1 MDIIDMATADSVKK
15 TTVNILGTD
24 YTVVQTSRGIEKRLK
39 DCDGFCDKTT
49 KEIVISI
56 DTEESDLSNFDWYR
70 RKILRHEIV
79 HAFFMESG
87 LQENF
92 ESKPFGVMETLVDW
106 IAIQFP
112 KMQKVFAELDI
123 L

>member
-1 MDIIDMATADSVKK
+1 MEKK
-15 TTVNILGTD
+15 TVNILGTE
-24 YTVVQTSRGIEKRLK
+24 YTVAECDKSEDKRLS

-49 KEIVISI
+49 KEIVVTKETADSEL
-56 DTEESDLSNFDWYR
+56 TNWEWYR
-70 RKILRHEIV
+70 KKILRHEVV

-92 ESKPFGVMETLVDW
+92 ENQRYGISETFVDW
-106 IAIQFP
+106 FAIQSP
-112 KMQKVFAELDI
+112 KIFKTFQELDI

>member
-1 MDIIDMATADSVKK
+1 MEKK
-15 TTVNILGTD
+15 TVNILGTE
-24 YTVVQTSRGIEKRLK
+24 YTVKECERDEDKRLC
-39 DCDGFCDKTT
+39 DCDGFCEKTT
-49 KEIVISI
+49 KEIVITKETKDSEL
-56 DTEESDLSNFDWYR
+56 TNWDWYR
-70 RKILRHEIV
+70 KKILRHEVI

-92 ESKPFGVMETLVDW
+92 ENQHYGISETIVDW

-112 KMQKVFAELDI
+112 KIFKVFQELDI

>member
-1 MDIIDMATADSVKK
+1 MEKK
-15 TTVNILGTD
+15 TVNILGTE
-24 YTVVQTSRGIEKRLK
+24 YTVTECDKSEDKRLS

-49 KEIVISI
+49 KEIVVTKETPDSEL
-56 DTEESDLSNFDWYR
+56 TNWEWYR
-70 RKILRHEIV
+70 RKILRHEVI

-92 ESKPFGVMETLVDW
+92 ENQRYGISETFVDW
-106 IAIQFP
+106 FAIQSP
-112 KMQKVFAELDI
+112 KIFKVFQELDI